1 MAVSENDVD
10 RELLNRIA
18 EAYFARKQRQDAAAA
33 KDGAAGDEQDGSSKK
48 DNRPN
53 QKAAPQHRRHWR
65 DALRFTPLL
74 IL

>member
-18 EAYFARKQRQDAAAA
+18 EAYFARKRRQDAAAA
-33 KDGAAGDEQDGSSKK
+33 EDGATGDERDEGSKK
-48 DNRPN
+48 DDRPN
-53 QKAAPQHRRHWR
+53 QKAVPQHRRHWR

>member
-18 EAYFARKQRQDAAAA
+18 EAYFSRKRKAAASGS
-33 KDGAAGDEQDGSSKK
+33 KDGAINRDEDGGSKQDNQTS
-48 DNRPN
+48 
-53 QKAAPQHRRHWR
+53 QKAVPQHRRHWR

>member
-18 EAYFARKQRQDAAAA
+18 EAYFARKHRQDSTAA
-33 KDGAAGDEQDGSSKK
+33 KDGAAGDERDGSSKR
-48 DNRPN
+48 DDRPN

-65 DALRFTPLL
+65 DVLRLTPLV

>member
-18 EAYFARKQRQDAAAA
+18 EAYFAKKRRQDSAAA
-33 KDGAAGDEQDGSSKK
+33 KDGATGDERDSGSKRDDRTS
-48 DNRPN
+48 
-53 QKAAPQHRRHWR
+53 QKATPQHRRHWR
-65 DALRFTPLL
+65 DALRFTPLV